1 MKLRFKAVVTASV
14 VALSCVTMGSIAS
27 ATDQSPPPP
36 APERILS
43 TIETSSGIIEGRTDI
58 KQDKVELKTKSSSLV
73 TAFTLKYPP
82 GSYSGWHSH
91 PGIVVAIVT
100 SGSVDRQTGC
110 KIEHFT
116 EGEAFTEVGT
126 HRVSNSG
133 SVDAVLEITQI
144 YPADAKAGRIDQPDP
159 CPSHP
164 TP

>member
-1 MKLRFKAVVTASV
+1 MKLRAKAVATASV
-14 VALSCVTMGSIAS
+14 VALSCVTMGSVAS
-27 ATDQSPPPP
+27 ATGQSKPPPV
-36 APERILS
+36 RTVS
-43 TIETSSGIIEGRTDI
+43 TEITSTGTIEGRTHI
-58 KQDKVELKTKSSSLV
+58 KQDKIELKTKSSSLV
-73 TAFTLKYPP
+73 TAFTLVYPP

-116 EGEAFTEVGT
+116 KGDAFTEVGT

-133 SVDAVLEITQI
+133 EIDAVLEITQI
-144 YPADAKAGRIDQPDP
+144 YPEDAAAGRIDQEDP
-159 CPSHP
+159 CTRHP